1 MSTIE
6 LQKMVTGLAGTNLIK
21 EFEGCKL
28 KAYKCPAGIWTIG
41 YGHTGPDVKE
51 NLVITNYQAG
61 ALLVGDLQKF
71 ENAIKL
77 LVRVP
82 LSQNQF
88 DALVSFVY
96 NVGPYALYNPTKPAT
111 LQASTL
117 LKKLNAGDYLGAA
130 EEFLRW
136 DKVNGKPLAGLTKR
150 RKAERELFLK

>member
-1 MSTIE
+1 
-6 LQKMVTGLAGTNLIK
+6 MVTGLAGTNLIK

-96 NVGPYALYNPTKPAT
+96 NVGPKAF
-111 LQASTL
+111 QDSTL